1 MRIGILTLQGATNYG
16 AVLQVLALREHL
28 MRCGHEVDII
38 DYYTPEVYGFYDYH
52 VLSKPVSA
60 RSIVSKTL
68 RRGRNERE
76 FKAFESFRQEH
87 LSFSARCETRD
98 DFRTVC
104 EGYDAIICG
113 SDQVWNPKANGG
125 HNEEYF
131 LGTLDGSRVCKV
143 AYAASFGNVDCAKG
157 LEGDIARWL
166 GGYSGISV
174 REEEAVDF
182 VSSLCGKSIQRVID
196 PSMLLDASD
205 YKRYERPLDAPEH
218 YILTYML
225 GINDGMTKAVREA
238 SRALGLPVVALGRKM
253 PESTF
258 IKDIGPGEFL
268 SLYRRADAV
277 ITSSFHGTAFS
288 LLYGKP
294 FVTFGNGGYNSRM
307 ETLLGVVG
315 QMDRFTV
322 DGMNADRLLELLSAA
337 PETPFSEVA
346 ASERNNAAVFLS
358 DALDGGT
365 ER

>member
-28 MRCGHEVDII
+28 VRCGHEVDVI
-38 DYYTPEVYGFYDYH
+38 DYFTPEVYGFYDYH
-52 VLSKPVSA
+52 VFSKPVSA

-68 RRGRNERE
+68 RRRRNERE
-76 FKAFESFRQEH
+76 FKAFEAFRQEH

-104 EGYDAIICG
+104 ESYDAIICG

-131 LGTLDGSRVCKV
+131 LGTLDGSRVRKI
-143 AYAASFGNVDCAKG
+143 AYAASFGNIDCAKG
-157 LEGDIARWL
+157 LESDIARWV
-166 GGYSGISV
+166 GDYSGISV
-174 REEEAVDF
+174 REEEAVGF
-182 VSSLCGKSIQRVID
+182 VSSLCGKSVRRAID
-196 PSMLLDASD
+196 PSMLLDATD
-205 YKRYERPLDAPEH
+205 YERYEKPLDAPEH
-218 YILTYML
+218 FILTYML
-225 GINDGMTKAVREA
+225 GMNDGMTEAVREA
-238 SRALGLPVVALGRKM
+238 SKELGLPVVALGRKM
-253 PESTF
+253 PDSMF

-268 SLYRRADAV
+268 SLYHRADAV

-315 QMDRFTV
+315 QMDRFAD
-322 DGMNADRLLELLSAA
+322 DGMNSDRLLELLSAA

-346 ASERNNAAVFLS
+346 AGERNNAAEFLS
-358 DALDGGT
+358 DALDGGV